1 MASFQVT
8 VKGLDELRTKIKMI
22 GDGMGDILEEAVHS
36 GATVVEKEAKR
47 NSKRGGAFPHRRT
60 GTLFD
65 SINSVLVSKSKN
77 RVEFAVGSAMVHART
92 QELGATITAKRAR
105 FLRFQTPDGKWH
117 RVKTVHIPPRPF
129 LRPALD
135 DNQDKVEAEIQKR
148 LMLLIGRH
156 AK

>member
-22 GDGMGDILEEAVHS
+22 GDGMGDILEEAVFQ
-36 GATVVEKEAKR
+36 GATVVVKEAQR
-47 NSKRGGAFPHRRT
+47 NSARGGNDYPHRRT
-60 GTLFD
+60 GNLFR
-65 SINSVLVSKSKN
+65 SIPEVSPAIVSKTQY
-77 RVEFAVGSAMVHART
+77 RVEVAVGSAAEYARRL
-92 QELGATITAKRAR
+92 ELGFSGTDSRGRTYH
-105 FLRFQTPDGKWH
+105 QS
-117 RVKTVHIPPRPF
+117 PRPF